1 MSQSYELHE
10 YPILRLFIVLT
21 REIRPGQRYWVG
33 DSGTSLSSSSSSTFS
48 SSVAN
53 TPNQPTSTT
62 QKQHSDNG
70 RANLKHEVHV
80 ARHEGYDLDHPT
92 EFFEKYGVYVLTLL
106 QVFKYG
112 LTIAGVVVPPLAQLG
127 VSDGVDAVQKGAD
140 NMFNDMGVRGDR
152 TGSDQLSGLEALE
165 GADLRQLSTIL
176 RNKDDARVFWV
187 FGNLYRIVTSE
198 GRVKWLRNVEELND
212 GKYDEHTGHAS
223 VKLASPITAR
233 QLYSVL
239 AQAGFVNEL
248 DVALLWE
255 TTLQDLRDF
264 KDAIQHP
271 NVVHLKLT
279 GGGSLGPFS
288 GILNQARRSDPFI
301 QLMATGKIRA
311 HSLYDNEGF
320 LERIS
325 KIPTYIHV
333 RTLDLRQSRLSG
345 KELRRLAGVIPASSL
360 LSCRWSG
367 QGDRNCSRG
376 QQARHGSCT
385 ETDNQDSA
393 VQYLSITTYH
403 GMPWIMDF
411 VQTALS
417 RYGYLR
423 SLDLLCEAYYFHKL
437 LVFIWKAASSYP
449 SLQRLHLH
457 QDDDNQLTTTDLQN
471 LEATTVKVGV
481 ISTVGPSDSW
491 DGVNSLSQH
500 FGSEIQ
506 GLDLDMC
513 LSHIQIERLL

>member
-1 MSQSYELHE
+1 MMRGFQTIHE
-10 YPILRLFIVLT
+10 
-21 REIRPGQRYWVG
+21 
-33 DSGTSLSSSSSSTFS
+33 
-48 SSVAN
+48 
-53 TPNQPTSTT
+53 
-62 QKQHSDNG
+62 
-70 RANLKHEVHV
+70 
-80 ARHEGYDLDHPT
+80 
-92 EFFEKYGVYVLTLL
+92 
-106 QVFKYG
+106 
-112 LTIAGVVVPPLAQLG
+112 
-127 VSDGVDAVQKGAD
+127 
-140 NMFNDMGVRGDR
+140 
-152 TGSDQLSGLEALE
+152 
-165 GADLRQLSTIL
+165 
-176 RNKDDARVFWV
+176 
-187 FGNLYRIVTSE
+187 
-198 GRVKWLRNVEELND
+198 LRNVEELND

-301 QLMATGKIRA
+301 QIMATGKIRA

-345 KELRRLAGVIPASSL
+345 KELRRLAGVIPASPL
-360 LSCRWSG
+360 LSCWS
-367 QGDRNCSRG
+367 SR
-376 QQARHGSCT
+376 SL
-385 ETDNQDSA
+385 DSA

-403 GMPWIMDF
+403 GMPWIMDV

-423 SLDLLCEAYYFHKL
+423 SLDLLCEAYHFHKL